1 MTSGEPSEDDVSDTN
16 GPDDDRLLDALRR
29 AVAGADEAPAEAR
42 AAAKALFTW
51 RTVDAELA
59 ALVHD
64 SWQGAPAAVRGAAAG
79 ARLLSFEADGGT
91 AAVEVEVGP
100 DGRLQGQLV
109 PTGAGEV
116 EVDHAGGVARVAADE
131 LGRFR
136 TEPLPSGPV
145 RLRCTTAAGRVDTD
159 WVLL

>member
-1 MTSGEPSEDDVSDTN
+1 VSGTTGS
-16 GPDDDRLLDALRR
+16 DDDRLLEALRD
-29 AVAGADEAPAEAR
+29 AVVGPDEAPAEAR
-42 AAAKALFTW
+42 AAAKALYTW

-64 SWQGAPAAVRGAAAG
+64 SWEGAPAGVRGAAAG
-79 ARLLSFEADGGT
+79 ARLLSFESDDGT

-109 PTGAGEV
+109 PAAAGDV
-116 EVDHAGGVARVAADE
+116 EVHHAGGVTGVAADE

-136 TEPLPSGPV
+136 TDPLPSGPV
-145 RLRCTTAAGRVDTD
+145 RLRCATATSRVDTD

>member
-1 MTSGEPSEDDVSDTN
+1 MSGTTGS
-16 GPDDDRLLDALRR
+16 DDDRLLEALRDV
-29 AVAGADEAPAEAR
+29 VAGPDEAPTEAR

-64 SWQGAPAAVRGAAAG
+64 SWEVAPAAVRGARAG
-79 ARLLSFEADGGT
+79 ARLLSFEADDGT
-91 AAVEVEVGP
+91 AAVELEVGP
-100 DGRLQGQLV
+100 DRRVQGQLV
-109 PTGAGEV
+109 PAGAGEV
-116 EVDHAGGVARVAADE
+116 EVHHAGGVAQVAADA

-136 TEPLPSGPV
+136 TGPLPAGPA
-145 RLRCTTAAGRVDTD
+145 RLRCATAAGRIDTD